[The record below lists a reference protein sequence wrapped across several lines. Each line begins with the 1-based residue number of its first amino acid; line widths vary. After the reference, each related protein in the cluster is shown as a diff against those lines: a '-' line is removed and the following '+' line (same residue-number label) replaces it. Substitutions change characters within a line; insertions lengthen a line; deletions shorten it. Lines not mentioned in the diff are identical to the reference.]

1 MKRLDRYTM
10 PAIVLHWLI
19 AAMVFAQ
26 FTLGWWM
33 QEIAKQPPGPRASA
47 FNFHKSIG
55 IAILALMVTRV
66 AWRATHP
73 PPALPA
79 MPRWQAALA
88 RANHAILYAALILL
102 PVTGYLGSEFS
113 GYPVRLFGVTL
124 PSWAGKQPQLK
135 ELMTS
140 LHYWTTWVLAA
151 AFLAHLGGV
160 IKHTWIDR
168 DGLLGRMGWS
178 RAGLD
183 ASLTSGRRE
192 G

>member
-1 MKRLDRYTM
+1 MARSDRYTL
-10 PAIVLHWLI
+10 PAIALHWVI
-19 AAMVFAQ
+19 AAMVLAQ

-33 QEIAKQPPGPRASA
+33 QEIPKQPPGERASA
-47 FNFHKSIG
+47 FNLHKSIG
-55 IAILALMVTRV
+55 IAIFVLMMARI

-73 PPALPA
+73 PPALPP

-88 RANHAILYAALILL
+88 RWNHVILYVALVAL

-113 GYPVRLFGVTL
+113 GYPVRFFGVTL

-135 ELMTS
+135 ELMS
-140 LHYWTTWVLAA
+140 QLHYWTTWALAA
-151 AFLAHLGGV
+151 AFLAHLAGV
-160 IKHTWIDR
+160 VKHTWIDR

-178 RAGLD
+178 RPAPV
-183 ASLTSGRRE
+183 ASVTSARRE